1 MSKTCVLLI
10 NLGTPDSPSVK
21 DVRKYL
27 FEFLNDPR
35 VIDINPIGRFFLVN
49 FIIVPFRAPKSAKI
63 YKELWTKGSLPA
75 EASLYSKSVISKK
88 SSTEKSLDY
97 VTEKISPFGRNDTEE
112 SHAARSTRRQGSP
125 IMIHSESVKVKLQK
139 ELGNDFE
146 VEIAMR
152 YQNPGLD
159 EVCARMEKRG
169 YKKIII
175 LPLFPHYASASTG
188 SAIEKAMKLI
198 GKWWVI
204 PEIKI
209 ITQFYDDENY
219 LNCVIE
225 QSKKYN
231 LNDYD
236 HILFSYHGLPVRQV
250 DKVYSDGKPCTDHKC
265 EDEINE
271 DNKYCYKA
279 TCYATTRMLAEK
291 LNLSKDKY
299 TVCFQS
305 RLDKDWLEPF
315 SDKVVEEWAKKGAKK
330 LLVFSPAFV
339 ADCLE
344 TTVEIGIEY
353 QNIFKQYGGEK
364 IQLVESL
371 NDHPMWI
378 DALKKMVIKN
388 L

>member
-1 MSKTCVLLI
+1 MPKTGVLLI

-35 VIDINPIGRFFLVN
+35 VIDISPIARFFLVN

-63 YKELWTKGSLPA
+63 YKKLWTG
-75 EASLYSKSVISKK
+75 
-88 SSTEKSLDY
+88 
-97 VTEKISPFGRNDTEE
+97 
-112 SHAARSTRRQGSP
+112 QGSP
-125 IMIHSESVKVKLQK
+125 ILIYGKAVQEKLQD
-139 ELGNDFE
+139 ELGVNYG
-146 VEIAMR
+146 VELVMR
-152 YQNPGLD
+152 YQNPNLD
-159 EVCARMEKRG
+159 DVVREMEKKN
-169 YKKIII
+169 YNKIII
-175 LPLFPHYASASTG
+175 IPMFPQYASASTG

-198 GKWWVI
+198 SKWWII

-209 ITQFYDDENY
+209 ISQFYDNEGY
-219 LNCVIE
+219 LNTIIE
-225 QSKKYN
+225 QAKKYK

-236 HILFSYHGLPVRQV
+236 HVLFSYHGLPVRQV
-250 DKVYSDGKPCTDHKC
+250 DKVYSNGRLC
-265 EDEINE
+265 EEHNCETEITTE
-271 DNKYCYKA
+271 NKYCYKA
-279 TCYATTRMLAEK
+279 TCYATTRLLAAK
-291 LNLSKDKY
+291 LNIPKEKY

-315 SDKVVEEWAKKGAKK
+315 SDKVIIEQAKKGAKK

-353 QNIFKQYGGEK
+353 QDLFAQYGGEK

-378 DALKKMVIKN
+378 NTLKKMVIEN
-388 L
+388 E

>member
-1 MSKTCVLLI
+1 MPKTGVLLI

-35 VIDINPIGRFFLVN
+35 VIDISPIARFFLVN

-63 YKELWTKGSLPA
+63 YKKLWTG
-75 EASLYSKSVISKK
+75 
-88 SSTEKSLDY
+88 
-97 VTEKISPFGRNDTEE
+97 
-112 SHAARSTRRQGSP
+112 QGSP
-125 IMIHSESVKVKLQK
+125 ILIYGKAVQEKLQQVLGSSYGV
-139 ELGNDFE
+139 EL
-146 VEIAMR
+146 AMR
-152 YQNPGLD
+152 YQKPSLD
-159 EVCARMEKRG
+159 DVIREMEKKN
-169 YKKIII
+169 YSKIII
-175 LPLFPHYASASTG
+175 IPMFPQYASASTG

-198 GKWWVI
+198 SKWWII

-209 ITQFYDDENY
+209 ISQFYDNEGY
-219 LNCVIE
+219 LNTIIE
-225 QSKKYN
+225 QAKKYK

-236 HILFSYHGLPVRQV
+236 HVLFSYHGLPVRQV
-250 DKVYSDGKPCTDHKC
+250 DKVYSNGRLC
-265 EDEINE
+265 EEHNCETEITTE
-271 DNKYCYKA
+271 NKYCYKA
-279 TCYATTRMLAEK
+279 TCYATTRLLAAK
-291 LNLSKDKY
+291 LNIPKEKY

-315 SDKVVEEWAKKGAKK
+315 SDKVIIEQAKKGAKK

-344 TTVEIGIEY
+344 TTVEIGMEY
-353 QNIFKQYGGEK
+353 QDLFAQYGGEK

-378 DALKKMVIKN
+378 ETLKNMILKEI
-388 L
+388 